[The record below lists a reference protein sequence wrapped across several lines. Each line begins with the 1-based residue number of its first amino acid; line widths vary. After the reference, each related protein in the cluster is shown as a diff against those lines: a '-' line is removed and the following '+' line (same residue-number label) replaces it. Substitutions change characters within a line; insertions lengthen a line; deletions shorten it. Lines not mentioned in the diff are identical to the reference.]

1 MDGSHL
7 QNFEY
12 ITAWI
17 FNALLGISYCSGNVK
32 RRIKKKIQQV
42 LNLLQCQE
50 RYTYVVTRENDK
62 RAEEKHPEAD
72 GGEELPNFCMSNLP

>member
-1 MDGSHL
+1 MAHIYKTLNISLHEFLMRFLGSHTVPETSKGEL
-7 QNFEY
+7 
-12 ITAWI
+12 
-17 FNALLGISYCSGNVK
+17 
-32 RRIKKKIQQV
+32 KKIQQV

-72 GGEELPNFCMSNLP
+72 EGEELPNFCMSNLP